1 MAVSKKIS
9 ELPVLTTADTADL
22 LAVVDVTDNV
32 TKRTTVGSSA
42 VYNQGGTN
50 SVDRTTRSRLQERV
64 SVEDKG
70 AVLDGVFD
78 NTTAVNNAIADLDAV
93 GGGTLYYGDGI
104 LAISGA
110 LNLRD
115 NVKHIG
121 NGPGRTI
128 IKPTAAF
135 TEIFSGDGVPN
146 TSQSNTLA
154 SNANAG
160 VETITLT
167 AGKGANFTEKTYA
180 ILISDDAGPGGTT
193 LKQGEFIF
201 IQSIATDVITLGG
214 PLQFAYTTANTA
226 ELQNVNFLDGQH
238 IEGFEFDG
246 NNFLSNRPIDL
257 EWAMRPII
265 KNCYAKE
272 LPGSYISF
280 GGCYYAR
287 LDNISGLDFLSDGV
301 FGETNKFGYA
311 IIEQGMNEGLVA
323 TNLNFDAV
331 RHGYTTA
338 AGSQTHGVPVN
349 SRIVNGVVS
358 NGRGSGWDTHADGVG
373 IEFHNCTTN
382 GSLHAAFQIRSL
394 RSRIVGAYGNDCL
407 GPGILLSSDAKDCD
421 VSDFHFF
428 NTNLG
433 TSPVDNIDWREQ
445 GCIYDNGERN
455 IVHDGRVDSC
465 GGPGMELAGGN
476 DQGIYRNIRIRN
488 PVRLASVEFSGFL
501 ADSAGPV
508 KATLDNIDIEDF
520 NGNMVDGFEFTTGTF
535 TDGIVRNC
543 RSRGHSGGQ
552 YKLSGTDILQIVNP
566 QGGSNRS
573 YGLPFTVTIAT
584 GVLDVE
590 LSGVLSSRLKVNGE
604 GAAADT
610 LDTINGGED
619 GWVVILFKGDADIT
633 VSDQT
638 GNIFLA
644 GGVNFGLN
652 SAFDNME
659 LMRIAGNWVEQRRMT
674 T

>member
-9 ELPVLTTADTADL
+9 ELPVLVTADTTDL
-22 LAVVDVTDNV
+22 IVVVDVTDGV
-32 TKRTTVGSSA
+32 TKQSTVGSTA
-42 VYNQGGTN
+42 VYNQGDTGA
-50 SVDRTTRSRLQERV
+50 VDRTTRSRLQERV
-64 SVEDKG
+64 SVKDFG
-70 AVLDGVFD
+70 VTGDGSTD
-78 NTTAVNNAIADLDAV
+78 DTAAIIVAISALNDA
-93 GGGTLYYGDGI
+93 GGGTLYYPDGI
-104 LAISGA
+104 YAISGA

-121 NGPGRTI
+121 EGPGRTI

-154 SNANAG
+154 SNAAAG
-160 VETITLT
+160 AETITLT
-167 AGKGANFTEKTYA
+167 AGKGANFTAKDYA
-180 ILISDDAGPGGTT
+180 ILISDDAGPGGSA

-226 ELQNVNFLDGQH
+226 EVQNVNFLDGQH

-265 KNCYAKE
+265 KNCYARE
-272 LPGSYISF
+272 LPGTYI
-280 GGCYYAR
+280 GLAGCYFAR
-287 LDNISGLDFLSDGV
+287 LNNISGLDFLSGGV
-301 FGETNKFGYA
+301 FGETSKFGYA
-311 IIEQGMNEGLVA
+311 IVELGMNEGMVA
-323 TNLNFDAV
+323 ANLNFDAI

-338 AGSQTHGVPVN
+338 AGVETHGVAVN
-349 SRIVNGVVS
+349 TRIVNGVAS
-358 NGRGSGWDTHADGVG
+358 NCRGSGWDTHGEGVG
-373 IEFHNCTTN
+373 IEFHNCTVN
-382 GSLHAAFQIRSL
+382 GSLHAGFQIRSVRTRL
-394 RSRIVGAYGNDCL
+394 VGCYANDCL
-407 GPGILLSSDAKDCD
+407 GPGILLSSSAQDCD
-421 VSDFHFF
+421 VGDPQFF

-433 TSPVDNIDWREQ
+433 TSPVDSIDWREQ

-465 GGPGMELAGGN
+465 GGPGIELAGGN
-476 DQGIYRNIRIRN
+476 DQGIYRNIRIKD
-488 PVRLASVEFSGFL
+488 PVRLASTELSGFL

-520 NGNMVDGFEFTTGTF
+520 NGNMVDGFEFTSGTI

-543 RSRGHSGGQ
+543 RSRGHSGDQ
-552 YKLSGTDILQIVNP
+552 YNNTDTLQIVNP
-566 QGGSNRS
+566 QGGAQRS
-573 YGLPFTVTIAT
+573 LGLPFTITIAT
-584 GVLDVE
+584 GAFNIE
-590 LSGVLSSRLKVNGE
+590 PSTVLSSRLKVNGE
-604 GAAADT
+604 GASADT

-619 GWVVILFKGDADIT
+619 GYIVTLERGDADIT
-633 VSDQT
+633 ISNGT
-638 GNIFLA
+638 GNILLA
-644 GGVNFGLN
+644 GAVNFVIN
-652 SAFDNME
+652 STSDNIDLKFD
-659 LMRIAGNWVEQRRMT
+659 GTNWVERHRMT